1 MIIIFNFGN
10 LRLSNISSTYFN
22 IMVKKMSK
30 KISKKEEDEKE
41 KKAVE
46 HEEMKE
52 ESHQLEL
59 KSQYEVD
66 EEDEGLMD

>member
-1 MIIIFNFGN
+1 MA
-10 LRLSNISSTYFN
+10 
-22 IMVKKMSK
+22 K

-41 KKAVE
+41 KKAFE

-59 KSQYEVD
+59 KKQYEVD
-66 EEDEGLMD
+66 EEDEELMD